1 MTPEKKALVM
11 VALKEKGLDVAEEA
25 LAATVKSSFD
35 LLEVITPIF
44 SAGLGAVVPSIRN
57 VIEKPILAAVDK
69 IDGQDDEGR

>member
-11 VALKEKGLDVAEEA
+11 AALKEKGLDVAEEA
-25 LAATVKSSFD
+25 LAAAVKSSFD
-35 LLEVITPIF
+35 LLETIIPIF

-69 IDGQDDEGR
+69 IDGHDDEGR

>member
-1 MTPEKKALVM
+1 MTPEKKALVLA
-11 VALKEKGLDVAEEA
+11 ALKERGLDVAEEA

-35 LLEVITPIF
+35 LLEVIIPIF

-57 VIEKPILAAVDK
+57 VIEQPILAAVDK